1 MISNKD
7 AFKLA
12 KKNNKKRRVRH
23 IILTS
28 VITIMLFMIMLPFSY
43 HKSSSNKLNN
53 LLKNEY
59 QTKGIAILQPNEE
72 ELERVKKFV
81 RETDYVVKFLE
92 QDVPYYEMNILNL
105 PKMPTN
111 VLLTAKSA
119 IPYNSPDNEV
129 IIDGRNLKNENEI
142 ICPKRM
148 FFAPPSENAGGIN
161 NSFDMKD
168 YIGTTLQVRFRKH
181 KAEGFVKDYIEREY
195 KLVGTFNSEI
205 TRGFQTCYIKESEF
219 DKMIPEI
226 IEVWNESWGSNIYL
240 KSYFDIEK
248 ANEALSGIS
257 RATFVHDEYIFFNR
271 KMLTIIT
278 IEAIIIMII
287 NIIIFIIYL
296 KNYIKENYKTMT
308 LYKALGF
315 TKKDTQKVILFQIL
329 QSFILALAIVLIV
342 TFIGAIALRIY
353 YYYSAQAYITN
364 IVKIDLIATTIF
376 LVILFTIIFYLIKSH
391 TKIIDKFTVKE
402 LTKE

>member
-28 VITIMLFMIMLPFSY
+28 VITIMLFMIILPFSY
-43 HKSSSNKLNN
+43 HKSSSNKLNS

-59 QTKGIAILQPNEE
+59 QTRGVGVRPHSEE
-72 ELERVKKFV
+72 ELERVKKLV

-92 QDVPYYEMNILNL
+92 QDVPYYEINMLNL

-111 VLLTAKSA
+111 VLLTVKSA

-129 IIDGRNLKNENEI
+129 IIDGRNLKNEDEI
-142 ICPKRM
+142 ICSKKL
-148 FFAPPSENAGGIN
+148 FFAPASENAGGIN

-181 KAEGFVKDYIEREY
+181 KAGGFVKDYIEREY

-205 TRGFQTCYIKESEF
+205 TMSPQTCYIKESEF

-226 IEVWNESWGSNIYL
+226 IEVWNKSWGGNIYL
-240 KSYFDIEK
+240 KSNFDIEK
-248 ANEALSGIS
+248 TVKALSGLTLV
-257 RATFVHDEYIFFNR
+257 TFTRD
-271 KMLTIIT
+271 LTFDKKLLAIIT

-287 NIIIFIIYL
+287 NIFIFIIYL

-329 QSFILALAIVLIV
+329 QSFILALSIVLIV

-376 LVILFTIIFYLIKSH
+376 LAILFTIIYYLIKRH
-391 TKIIDKFTVKE
+391 TKIIDRFTVKE